1 MMAFVLQSGRW
12 FSNHL
17 SPGPCEPKTCGQGKI
32 GDPAVDGQR
41 AKISPHNPEVL
52 GSNPSPATIFQ
63 TPRNGRF
70 WFKHAFFATILLFS
84 SNARSGELIS
94 RSFGPFLI

>member
-32 GDPAVDGQR
+32 GDPAVDGQQ
-41 AKISPHNPEVL
+41 AKISPHDPEVV
-52 GSNPSPATIFQ
+52 GSNPTPATKSEPESVGLWFFIRPAHSGRHFSK
-63 TPRNGRF
+63 NGGISNEPQ
-70 WFKHAFFATILLFS
+70 FAGLANF
-84 SNARSGELIS
+84 
-94 RSFGPFLI
+94 

>member
-41 AKISPHNPEVL
+41 AKISPHDPEVS
-52 GSNPSPATIFQ
+52 GSNPTSATNHLN
-63 TPRNGRF
+63 R
-70 WFKHAFFATILLFS
+70 WFLIDMRADQMPVVGKGIRIENPKWQEFLYKE
-84 SNARSGELIS
+84 SNANS
-94 RSFGPFLI
+94 

>member
-41 AKISPHNPEVL
+41 AKISPHDPEVL
-52 GSNPSPATIFQ
+52 GSNPSPATVSEA
-63 TPRNGRF
+63 PRNGRF
-70 WFKHAFFATILLFS
+70 WFKHALLPCSIHLDQEYHSDGLVTIYQF
-84 SNARSGELIS
+84 E
-94 RSFGPFLI
+94 